1 MNKVI
6 VAKNKFGMDGNTVLK
21 PDESFRKPKYEELEK
36 SRIQIEHRKKMKDM
50 KKKKGVL
57 KNILL
62 GFIVGVTIIA
72 RYCII
77 YNYQHTA
84 SKTKAELEMVSKEND
99 AYSVEL
105 IKFRNI
111 SYIEQ
116 IATTK
121 LHMVKPTISD
131 IQYLD
136 LSKNNLGTK
145 EELQA
150 NESKNIIAKIKK
162 IIF

>member
-1 MNKVI
+1 MI
-6 VAKNKFGMDGNTVLK
+6 VAKNKYRMDGNTVLK
-21 PDESFRKPKYEELEK
+21 PDESIRKPNYEELEK

-57 KNILL
+57 TNILL
-62 GFIVGVTIIA
+62 GFVVGVIIIS
-72 RYCII
+72 RYCMI
-77 YNYQHTA
+77 YNYQDMT

-111 SYIEQ
+111 SYIEK

-121 LHMVKPTISD
+121 LQMVKPTISD

-145 EELQA
+145 EELQV
-150 NESKNIIAKIKK
+150 NKSKEIMAKIKK
-162 IIF
+162 MIF